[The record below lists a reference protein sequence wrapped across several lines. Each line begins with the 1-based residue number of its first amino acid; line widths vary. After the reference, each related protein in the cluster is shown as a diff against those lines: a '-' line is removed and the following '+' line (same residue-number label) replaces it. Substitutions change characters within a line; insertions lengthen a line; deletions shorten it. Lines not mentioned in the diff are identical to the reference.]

1 MVYFSYSLD
10 KVFSIFML
18 MFFEMFIFLVYILY
32 YFGIKI
38 QNVDIFQRM
47 VFNKRNL
54 YEKKLIKEIYIKKNI
69 YWVIENICNVIC
81 IILIILLNVGVII
94 VL

>member
-10 KVFSIFML
+10 KVFSIFIL

-38 QNVDIFQRM
+38 QNVDIFFREW
-47 VFNKRNL
+47 F
-54 YEKKLIKEIYIKKNI
+54 LIKEIYMKKVN
-69 YWVIENICNVIC
+69 
-81 IILIILLNVGVII
+81 
-94 VL
+94 

>member
-1 MVYFSYSLD
+1 
-10 KVFSIFML
+10 
-18 MFFEMFIFLVYILY
+18 
-32 YFGIKI
+32 
-38 QNVDIFQRM
+38 M

-54 YEKKLIKEIYIKKNI
+54 YEKKLIKRNLYKKKNI

-81 IILIILLNVGVII
+81 IILIILINVGVII

>member
-10 KVFSIFML
+10 KVFSIFIL

-38 QNVDIFQRM
+38 QNVDIFFREW
-47 VFNKRNL
+47 F
-54 YEKKLIKEIYIKKNI
+54 LIKEIYMKKS
-69 YWVIENICNVIC
+69 
-81 IILIILLNVGVII
+81 
-94 VL
+94 

>member
-10 KVFSIFML
+10 KVFSIFIL

-54 YEKKLIKEIYIKKNI
+54 YDKKLIKEIYI
-69 YWVIENICNVIC
+69 
-81 IILIILLNVGVII
+81 
-94 VL
+94 